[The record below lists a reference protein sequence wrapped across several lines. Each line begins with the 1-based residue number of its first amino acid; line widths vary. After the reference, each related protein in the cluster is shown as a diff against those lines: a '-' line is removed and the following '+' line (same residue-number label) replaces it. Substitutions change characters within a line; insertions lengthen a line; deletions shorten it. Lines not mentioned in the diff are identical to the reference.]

1 MDEIYVS
8 TDMEADGPLPG
19 PHSMLSIGSA
29 AFTDSGDLVATF
41 RANLKPLPGSKPDP
55 QTMKWW
61 SGQPEAWIRATE
73 NPREPGDGHEGIW
86 RVAESSA
93 REAAFR
99 RLPGELRLLFV
110 YWYLMS
116 FTKESPFGF
125 QALDIKTLAVAA
137 LGAPYLATSKGTMPR
152 EWFAGLPPHT
162 HDALDDAIEQGMLFF
177 RVREAVRSLLSVSK
191 GRSLQRAAAWIPHGL
206 PDRIGGPPRE
216 TGWRPVC
223 DEFPP

>member
-19 PHSMLSIGSA
+19 PHSMLSLGSA

-73 NPREPGDGHEGIW
+73 NPRDPATVMKEY
-86 RVAESSA
+86 AEWLKA
-93 REAAFR
+93 
-99 RLPGELRLLFV
+99 LPGKPLFVGYPANYDFLFV

-125 QALDIKTLAVAA
+125 QALDIKTLAAAA

-152 EWFAGLPPHT
+152 EWF
-162 HDALDDAIEQGMLFF
+162 
-177 RVREAVRSLLSVSK
+177 
-191 GRSLQRAAAWIPHGL
+191 QRASPAHP
-206 PDRIGGPPRE
+206 
-216 TGWRPVC
+216 
-223 DEFPP
+223 

>member
-19 PHSMLSIGSA
+19 PHSMLSLGSA
-29 AFTDSGDLVATF
+29 AFTDSGDLIATF

-61 SGQPEAWIRATE
+61 SGQPEAWARATE
-73 NPREPGDGHEGIW
+73 DPRDPATVMDEYVVWLKG
-86 RVAESSA
+86 
-93 REAAFR
+93 
-99 RLPGELRLLFV
+99 LPGKPLFVGYPANYDFLFV

-116 FTKESPFGF
+116 FAKESPFGF

-137 LGAPYLATSKGTMPR
+137 LGVPYLTTSKRTMPR
-152 EWFAGLPPHT
+152 EWFVGLPPHT

-177 RVREAVRSLLSVSK
+177 RVREAVRSS
-191 GRSLQRAAAWIPHGL
+191 
-206 PDRIGGPPRE
+206 
-216 TGWRPVC
+216 
-223 DEFPP
+223 